1 MTGRADRSADS
12 GSGSTPRN
20 GAESIGTVT
29 AASPRPASCWVIRP
43 PKEWPMTA
51 GWCCRA
57 EMTSAMW
64 LVTLQEVGLTRVVN
78 PWCRRPD
85 VTVLLPVI
93 GGLPDVSPCASQSSR
108 YKRKSI
114 REAGLMIGGSDDVV
128 KALVNPV
135 ALA

>member
-1 MTGRADRSADS
+1 MSMRCM
-12 GSGSTPRN
+12 
-20 GAESIGTVT
+20 VT
-29 AASPRPASCWVIRP
+29 LVNPGIAASPAERGILMDDLVDSVNIFPGRLTVHVAVAP
-43 PKEWPMTA
+43 PFSVK
-51 GWCCRA
+51 
-57 EMTSAMW
+57 
-64 LVTLQEVGLTRVVN
+64 LQKVGLTRVVN

-85 VTVLLPVI
+85 ATVLLPGI

-114 REAGLMIGGSDDVV
+114 REAGLMISGSNDVV

>member
-1 MTGRADRSADS
+1 MMSMRCMVTLVNS
-12 GSGSTPRN
+12 G
-20 GAESIGTVT
+20 I
-29 AASPRPASCWVIRP
+29 AASPAERRILIDGQVDSINILPDRLTVHVAVAP
-43 PKEWPMTA
+43 PF
-51 GWCCRA
+51 
-57 EMTSAMW
+57 

-135 ALA
+135 APA